1 MEKLYNYLNIISV
14 KLFKINYYKK
24 QEKNNEKKNE
34 RPSMYRMEEWA
45 CMPSPYYH
53 PCAPGFY
60 FYKGWIIYHHP

>member
-1 MEKLYNYLNIISV
+1 LYNYLNIISV

-45 CMPSPYYH
+45 CMPSPYDNH
-53 PCAPGFY
+53 VHLVFIFIKDG
-60 FYKGWIIYHHP
+60 